1 MVEEDLFLQDVDIQ
15 EVLEV
20 QPVVVQVLDLLVDQ
34 QQEELVIHLLQLQR
48 KEQME
53 EMYLKEVL

>member
-34 QQEELVIHLLQLQR
+34 QQEELVIHHQYPQH
-48 KEQME
+48 
-53 EMYLKEVL
+53 KEVMVEKERIQV